1 MIHEEHLTMTC
12 ATQGIN
18 NNICPADLKPP
29 RPGDVP
35 DGELLDESKE
45 HLREV
50 HDEHGIRR
58 RHGKR
63 SVSEKSTP
71 VMTES
76 R

>member
-12 ATQGIN
+12 ATQRIN
-18 NNICPADLKPP
+18 NNIYHSRLKPP
-29 RPGDVP
+29 RPGDVS
-35 DGELLDESKE
+35 DGGLLDESKG

-50 HDEHGIRR
+50 HDKHGIRR

-63 SVSEKSTP
+63 SVSEKSAP